1 VLLISFANKLNMMK
15 KALLT
20 FGLLSIGLFGFSQFQ
35 LSAEIRPRAEVRR
48 GYGLLPPEGVDPAYT
63 VSQRTRLNFQYSAE
77 KYRFGLSIQDTRVWG
92 DESLYSATGVFGDE
106 ASIDMK
112 EGWIELLPW
121 QYHAFKIGRQYFVY
135 QDDRLLSAR
144 NWNQNS
150 ISYDALLYKFSKN
163 GFDLHVNFSYNNNR
177 EYIFGNDYNIYRE
190 VIQFDSVS
198 NSIVVDLVTQ
208 RPKIKTL
215 NFLYLAKKIGKSEFS
230 IISLATGVQNPET
243 SNAIYIKGTYGG
255 FYKYTGEFLNFRST
269 AYYQNGRNVNGLEVS
284 AYMFHLLGDY
294 KLNRFTFTA
303 GMDYLSGQDQMNE
316 SEAYMAKDHLF
327 DIFYGNR
334 HGYYGHMD
342 YFSNMSIAT
351 RNGGLVDSYGGVTF
365 KLTSNVDLKA
375 MYHHFRLQNRA
386 PDPANA
392 TVALDKALGSELDM
406 GFGIQILPE
415 IRLDG
420 GFSFMLPT
428 ESLEKIQKIAPGESK
443 FAYWSWLMLTA
454 KPVLFKG

>member
-1 VLLISFANKLNMMK
+1 MKRAFVSLSLLFIVTSGFAQL
-15 KALLT
+15 
-20 FGLLSIGLFGFSQFQ
+20 Q
-35 LSAEIRPRAEVRR
+35 LSAEIRPRAEFRR
-48 GYGLLPPEGVDPAYT
+48 GYGLLPPEGVDPAFA
-63 VSQRTRLNFQYSAE
+63 VSQRTRLIFQYSAE
-77 KYRFGLSIQDTRVWG
+77 KYRFGLSFQDTRVWG
-92 DESLYSATGVFGDE
+92 DESLYSAIGVFGDE

-121 QYHAFKIGRQYFVY
+121 QHHAFKIGRQYLVY

-163 GFDLHVNFSYNNNR
+163 GFDLHVNLSYNNNR
-177 EYIFGNDYNIYRE
+177 EYIFGNDYNTYKE
-190 VIQFDSVS
+190 VIKFDSIS
-198 NSIVVDLVTQ
+198 NSIIVDLVTQ

-215 NFLYLAKKIGKSEFS
+215 NFLYLAKKIGKSELS
-230 IISLATGVQNPET
+230 IISLATGVQNPES
-243 SNAIYIKGTYGG
+243 SNVIHIKGTYGG
-255 FYKYTGEFLNFRST
+255 FYKYTGESLNFRST
-269 AYYQNGRNVNGLEVS
+269 AYYQNGRNVNGSEVS

-294 KLNRFTFTA
+294 KLNRFTLTA
-303 GMDYLSGQDQMNE
+303 GIDYLSGQDHFNE
-316 SEAYMAKDHLF
+316 SKDYMEKDHLF

-342 YFSNMSIAT
+342 YFSNMSVGT
-351 RNGGLVDSYGGVTF
+351 RNGGLIDSYGGVTF

-375 MYHHFRLQNRA
+375 MYHNFRLQNRA
-386 PDPANA
+386 PDPTNV
-392 TVALDKALGSELDM
+392 TFALDKALGSELDL
-406 GFGIQILPE
+406 GFGIKIHPE
-415 IRLDG
+415 IRLEG